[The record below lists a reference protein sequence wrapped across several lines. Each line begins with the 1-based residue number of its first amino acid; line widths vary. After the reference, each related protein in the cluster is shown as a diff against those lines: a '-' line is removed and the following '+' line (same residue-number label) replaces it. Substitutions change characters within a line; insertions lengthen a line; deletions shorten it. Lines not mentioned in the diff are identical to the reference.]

1 MGNNEESS
9 RSLFLLLLSP
19 LAVNLHSRSHQIPVI
34 DLLIILLLR
43 SGKVA
48 GLDVLPLALEVK
60 IAS

>member
-19 LAVNLHSRSHQIPVI
+19 LAVNLHSRSHQIPVT

-48 GLDVLPLALEVK
+48 GLDVLPLAL
-60 IAS
+60 